1 MSARQRRTLL
11 HGRVPLLLLVAAVL
25 LVSAVPF
32 AQEATPPAAPRP
44 AGPGT
49 QDGQPAPHESTTRD
63 DASGG
68 GTAGRTA
75 RFLLGGA
82 AGLGLHESGHL
93 LFDGLFG
100 VRPMIKRVDF
110 GGIPFFAIT
119 HRAGLPPRQEFTIT
133 SAGFWSQQ
141 LSSEIMLS
149 RRPHL
154 RDERAPIRKGLLAF
168 NVIASLAY
176 GAAAMAKAG
185 PFERD
190 TRAMADALGVN
201 EPWVG
206 GLVLTPACLDAWRYF
221 HPEARWAKWVSRGVK
236 VGMVLL
242 VAR

>member
-1 MSARQRRTLL
+1 VSARQRRTLL

-32 AQEATPPAAPRP
+32 AQEATPPAAPRQ

-168 NVIASLAY
+168 NVIASLA
-176 GAAAMAKAG
+176 
-185 PFERD
+185 
-190 TRAMADALGVN
+190 DALGVN